1 MGHLQSAPER
11 LVPGCKFWSSGAP
24 TSNLFFFFWKNKKKK
39 RIKVKW
45 KPWGG
50 SYIIRIWQSLH
61 CAQFYVNIR
70 MYPSIHRGAT
80 RKKKKAHAWKGK
92 VWIITLADKH
102 TSAKKKK
109 KKNRKK
115 DCHRSSL
122 FGQRA
127 HNDFKYRPITKY
139 YAKHTIG
146 ETSGNFSSAK
156 YDDDS
161 STANA
166 DKSKSVNGILSLST
180 CCGVHPICH
189 DHNVKD
195 IKRDAHNGSQGREW
209 IR

>member
-1 MGHLQSAPER
+1 MEKIKCLINAHVFTFFLKWIKLIEIRRNEKKKKKEIGSRCYVLRLPSVTTWMQSSFLVVMGHLQSAPER

-109 KKNRKK
+109 KKKNRKK
-115 DCHRSSL
+115 YCHS
-122 FGQRA
+122 
-127 HNDFKYRPITKY
+127 
-139 YAKHTIG
+139 
-146 ETSGNFSSAK
+146 
-156 YDDDS
+156 
-161 STANA
+161 
-166 DKSKSVNGILSLST
+166 
-180 CCGVHPICH
+180 
-189 DHNVKD
+189 
-195 IKRDAHNGSQGREW
+195 
-209 IR
+209 